1 MTSES
6 RCHCGVRYCGC
17 TCAECQAVFWEGV
30 VSVRV
35 DGRVLAELVRLRA
48 NVREREATDG

>member
-1 MTSES
+1 
-6 RCHCGVRYCGC
+6 
-17 TCAECQAVFWEGV
+17 VFWEGV